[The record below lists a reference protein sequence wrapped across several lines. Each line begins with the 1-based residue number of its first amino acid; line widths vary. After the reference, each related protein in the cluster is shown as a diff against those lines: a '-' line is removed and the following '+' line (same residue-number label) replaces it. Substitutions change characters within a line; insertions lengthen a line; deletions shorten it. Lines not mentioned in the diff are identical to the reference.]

1 MTLRKKS
8 TGHADSSRTGD
19 GWSRGPGPRRD
30 RSGAAHL
37 VLVWIDECVRD
48 KIWWI
53 RVPLL
58 AWMAWIWAHHVSD
71 PQYESLIKGLNLG
84 IHELGHI
91 VFGFGEFLSI
101 AGGTLLQCLVP
112 LVGMVMFVRQR
123 DPFAVCFAF
132 GWLGTNFMDVAVYA
146 SDARAME
153 LPLVSP
159 FAGDEIGHDW
169 NLMLGR
175 LGGLAHDQAVAGL
188 FRFLGHASFA
198 VSLVGGG
205 WVLWKM
211 SAGQR
216 SA

>member
-1 MTLRKKS
+1 M
-8 TGHADSSRTGD
+8 
-19 GWSRGPGPRRD
+19 GPGPRRD
-30 RSGAAHL
+30 RSGAAHP
-37 VLVWIDECVRD
+37 VLVWIDECVHD
-48 KIWWI
+48 KIWSI

-58 AWMAWIWAHHVSD
+58 AWMAWIWGHHLSD
-71 PQYESLIKGLNLG
+71 PQYQSLIKGLNLG

-91 VFGFGEFLSI
+91 VFGFGEFVSI

-132 GWLGTNFMDVAVYA
+132 GWLGTNLFDVATYA
-146 SDARAME
+146 ADARAME

-175 LGGLAHDQAVAGL
+175 SGWLAYDQAVAGF
-188 FRFLGHASFA
+188 FRLLGHASFA
-198 VSLVGGG
+198 VCLVGGG
-205 WVLWKM
+205 WVLWRM

-216 SA
+216 RA